1 MLPPGYVL
9 GATHPTP
16 SPTYSYHPGGTRFP
30 AQHPPIHTIF
40 LALREKFIV
49 SPERFC
55 IGKALATEWPFDDA
69 PVPWILPEGH
79 HNPKGTVLD
88 FPGGDSQDE
97 DSPKKGSR
105 AAPLTI
111 PETVGGMAQD
121 DANDEDDEGFETVD
135 EKEVHSDQVVVSI
148 VVEKVSKLEDSG
160 FDRKGKM
167 FESKEDDDPEVQE
180 QIKTVWPV
188 LAL

>member
-1 MLPPGYVL
+1 MGLSDPEVRFGTADEFVGGYLVRRHVAASGQRAHAMLPPGYVL

-16 SPTYSYHPGGTRFP
+16 SPTYPYHPGGTRFP

-49 SPERFC
+49 SPERLC

-69 PVPWILPEGH
+69 PVPWILPEGY

-97 DSPKKGSR
+97 DSPR
-105 AAPLTI
+105 
-111 PETVGGMAQD
+111 
-121 DANDEDDEGFETVD
+121 
-135 EKEVHSDQVVVSI
+135 
-148 VVEKVSKLEDSG
+148 
-160 FDRKGKM
+160 R
-167 FESKEDDDPEVQE
+167 DPE
-180 QIKTVWPV
+180 
-188 LAL
+188 LLL